1 MFRLLIGDFMRIVYV
16 LLSPTFG
23 MHQYTADLANRMAE
37 QGHDTALVTTTTFV
51 RDRYSPAVRVI
62 TPVTTRS
69 TGFAL
74 DGLQVRGYRRVIAAL
89 KAERPDVVHITGVH
103 AWNVPLVRWLRGHGI
118 PVVHTL
124 HDLDPHMGVRFGWL
138 IRQWNR
144 LIIGSADHLLVH
156 GQVYVARL
164 LRLGGRPGQVT
175 CVPLLHLFLSYEGF
189 AGLSDS
195 EVHYGHWGLF
205 FGRLER
211 YKGVAQL
218 IAAERMLPRP
228 QSGVNLVLAG
238 SGSLDTDVP
247 LYSTIEVRNRRIEDS
262 EAIELFRQCGVV
274 ILPYLDA
281 SQSALVASAYFFA
294 KPVIVTDAGALADY
308 VQQGVTGWIV
318 PPGDASALALA
329 LEEALADPGLL
340 RRMGEAGKAWYER
353 QRKEELTTLNAMY
366 LDVNKVRWDR

>member
-1 MFRLLIGDFMRIVYV
+1 MRIVYV

-23 MHQYTADLANRMAE
+23 MHQYTADLANRMAA
-37 QGHDTALVTTTTFV
+37 QGHDAALISTTTFV

-74 DGLQVRGYRRVIAAL
+74 DGLQVRGYRQVMAAL
-89 KAERPDVVHITGVH
+89 KAERPEVVHITGVH
-103 AWNVPLVRWLRGHGI
+103 AWNVPLVRWLRRRGV

-144 LIIGSADHLLVH
+144 LIVRSADHLLVH
-156 GQVYVARL
+156 GQIYADRL
-164 LRLGGRPGQVT
+164 LRGGCKPGEVT
-175 CVPLLHLFLSYEGF
+175 SVPLLHLFLSHEGF

-228 QSGVNLVLAG
+228 PSGVNLVLAG
-238 SGSLDTDVP
+238 SGSLDTDAP
-247 LYSTIEVRNRRIEDS
+247 LSSTIEVRNRRIEDS

-281 SQSALVASAYFFA
+281 SQSALVASAHFFA
-294 KPVIVTDAGALADY
+294 KPVIATDAGALAES

-318 PPGDASALALA
+318 PAGDTSALARSLK
-329 LEEALADPGLL
+329 EALADPDRL

-353 QRKEELTTLNAMY
+353 QRVQELTALNAMY
-366 LDVNKVRWDR
+366 LDVSKGRRGR